1 MKLLR
6 TLWFLPGFRITY
18 WVYTSPRLHCRYINS
33 PWWMINVWLMVYRY
47 RLSVKWIFYRLSVRS
62 DSWIL
67 GGNYI
72 CKIISYNKNY
82 MQTISKDELKIKQKE
97 FLSELSE
104 FFKKHWVCIQWDCN
118 ASSDTYGITWE
129 KIIISSNYWTWDI
142 NDNGIEYRDIDDI
155 TL

>member
-1 MKLLR
+1 
-6 TLWFLPGFRITY
+6 
-18 WVYTSPRLHCRYINS
+18 
-33 PWWMINVWLMVYRY
+33 
-47 RLSVKWIFYRLSVRS
+47 
-62 DSWIL
+62 
-67 GGNYI
+67 
-72 CKIISYNKNY
+72 

-118 ASSDTYGITWE
+118 DSSDTYGITWE